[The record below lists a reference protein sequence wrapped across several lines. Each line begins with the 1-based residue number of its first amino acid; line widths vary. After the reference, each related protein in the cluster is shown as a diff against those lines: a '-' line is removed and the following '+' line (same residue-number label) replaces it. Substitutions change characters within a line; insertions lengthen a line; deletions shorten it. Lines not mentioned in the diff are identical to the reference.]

1 MKSLLIW
8 LRQAMQKILKVAQRE
23 YIETVKTKTFI
34 FGVLMTPI
42 IIGGIIFFT
51 SRISRDKGGP
61 RPPMK
66 VAVTDLS
73 KELSA
78 ETKKTFDEYNREHPE
93 RQVLLKELDAQEN
106 ADAVEGQA
114 KTELRQGQLDVYV
127 VLDKDIL
134 EGAGKI
140 HLYTYKPKP
149 ANLDAIWT
157 VENLINRA
165 VVNQRCKMRNL
176 SPQLWD
182 ELHNVPIERMEVG
195 STDDTQRIES
205 EAQRVVKF
213 MVPFFFMYLIFMG
226 IVGMGQHMLS
236 SIIEEKNSRV
246 IEVLLS
252 ALSPFQ
258 LMGGKIL
265 GLAGIGLTVI
275 SLWAVAAYI
284 AALWGGLSID
294 VTVELVLYFVI
305 YYVLGFL
312 FFSSI
317 LAGVG
322 SICNTIKETQSL
334 MMPIMMVF
342 ILPLLAWFKLVQ
354 DPGGTL
360 ARVLSFL
367 PPLTPM
373 VMILRLSAGSDI
385 GFAEIFAS
393 IALLAAAVLAVI
405 WMAAKIFR
413 TGILMYGKR
422 PGLREVLR
430 WVRQS

>member
-1 MKSLLIW
+1 
-8 LRQAMQKILKVAQRE
+8 MQKILKVARRE
-23 YIETVKTKTFI
+23 YIETIKTKTFI
-34 FGVLMTPI
+34 FGVLMTPV

-51 SRISRDKGGP
+51 FLISRDKGGP

-73 KELSA
+73 EELSA
-78 ETKKTFDEYNREHPE
+78 QIKTSFDKHNGSNPG
-93 RQVLLKELDAQEN
+93 RQILLQELQPQEN
-106 ADAVEGQA
+106 SAADTEGKSQ
-114 KTELRQGQLDVYV
+114 LRQGRIDVYV
-127 VLDKDIL
+127 AIDKDIL
-134 EGAGKI
+134 AGAGKI
-140 HLYTYKPKP
+140 HLYTYKLK
-149 ANLDAIWT
+149 ATNVDVLGTI
-157 VENLINRA
+157 ENLFNRA
-165 VVNQRCKMRNL
+165 VVNQRCKIRNL
-176 SPQLWD
+176 SP
-182 ELHNVPIERMEVG
+182 ELLAELRNVPIERMEVG
-195 STDDTQRIES
+195 DTDDAQRIES
-205 EAQRVVKF
+205 EGQRVVKF
-213 MVPFFFMYLIFMG
+213 MVPFFFMYFIFMG

-265 GLAGIGLTVI
+265 GLAGIGLTVT

-284 AALWGGLSID
+284 AARWRGLDID
-294 VTVELVLYFVI
+294 VTAELVLYFVI

-312 FFSSI
+312 LFSSI

-360 ARVLSFL
+360 ARVLSFV

-373 VMILRLSAGSDI
+373 VMILRLSAGFDI
-385 GFAEIFAS
+385 WVGEILFS
-393 IALLAAAVLAVI
+393 IVLLAATVLATI
-405 WMAAKIFR
+405 WAAAKVFR

-422 PGLREVLR
+422 PGLREVIKWLG
-430 WVRQS
+430 QS

>member
-1 MKSLLIW
+1 
-8 LRQAMQKILKVAQRE
+8 MQKILKVARRE
-23 YIETVKTKTFI
+23 YIETIKTKTFI
-34 FGVLMTPI
+34 FGVLMTPV

-51 SRISRDKGGP
+51 FLISRDKGGP

-73 KELSA
+73 EELSA
-78 ETKKTFDEYNREHPE
+78 QIKTSFDKYNGSNPG
-93 RQVLLKELDAQEN
+93 RQILLQELQPQEN
-106 ADAVEGQA
+106 SAADTEGKSQ
-114 KTELRQGQLDVYV
+114 LRQGRIDVYV
-127 VLDKDIL
+127 AIDKDIL
-134 EGAGKI
+134 AGAGKI
-140 HLYTYKPKP
+140 HLYTYKLK
-149 ANLDAIWT
+149 ATNVDVLGTI
-157 VENLINRA
+157 ENLFNRA
-165 VVNQRCKMRNL
+165 VVNQRCKIRNL
-176 SPQLWD
+176 SP
-182 ELHNVPIERMEVG
+182 ELLAELRNVPIERMEVG
-195 STDDTQRIES
+195 DTDDAQRIES
-205 EAQRVVKF
+205 EGQRVVKF
-213 MVPFFFMYLIFMG
+213 MVPFFFMYFIFMG

-265 GLAGIGLTVI
+265 GLAGIGLTVT

-284 AALWGGLSID
+284 AARWRGLDID
-294 VTVELVLYFVI
+294 VTAELVLYFVI

-312 FFSSI
+312 LFSSI

-360 ARVLSFL
+360 ARVLSFV

-373 VMILRLSAGSDI
+373 VMILRLSAGFDI
-385 GFAEIFAS
+385 WVGEILFS
-393 IALLAAAVLAVI
+393 IVLLAATVLATI
-405 WMAAKIFR
+405 WAAAKVFR

-422 PGLREVLR
+422 PGLREVIKWLG
-430 WVRQS
+430 QS

>member
-1 MKSLLIW
+1 MKFLLIW
-8 LRQAMQKILKVAQRE
+8 LRQAMQKILKVARRE
-23 YIETVKTKTFI
+23 YIETIKTKTFI
-34 FGVLMTPI
+34 LGVFMTPLI
-42 IIGGIIFFT
+42 IVGIIFFA
-51 SRISRDKGGP
+51 SRMAGSKSGP
-61 RPPMK
+61 RPPLK

-73 KELSA
+73 EELSA
-78 ETKKTFDEYNREHPE
+78 EIKNSFDKYNESNPGRQILLQELQPREKSE
-93 RQVLLKELDAQEN
+93 
-106 ADAVEGQA
+106 AVGTEG
-114 KTELRQGQLDVYV
+114 KSRLRQGQIDAYV

-134 EGAGKI
+134 AGAGKI
-140 HLYTYKPKP
+140 HIYTYKPK
-149 ANLDAIWT
+149 ATNIDTLWT
-157 VENLINRA
+157 IENFFNRA
-165 VVNQRCKMRNL
+165 VVDQRCKIRNL
-176 SPQLWD
+176 SP
-182 ELHNVPIERMEVG
+182 ELLAELRNVPIERVEIG
-195 STDDTQRIES
+195 ATDDAQRIES
-205 EAQRVVKF
+205 ESHRAVKF

-275 SLWAVAAYI
+275 SLWAVAAYL
-284 AALWGGLSID
+284 AARWQGLDID
-294 VTVELVLYFVI
+294 VTAELVLYFVI

-312 FFSSI
+312 LFSSI

-354 DPGGTL
+354 DPDGTL
-360 ARVLSFL
+360 ARVLSFV

-373 VMILRLSAGSDI
+373 VMVLRLSAGSGI
-385 GFAEIFAS
+385 WVGEILLS
-393 IALLAAAVLAVI
+393 IVLLAAAVLAAI
-405 WMAAKIFR
+405 WAAAKVFR

-422 PGLREVLR
+422 PGLSEVVR
-430 WVRQS
+430 WLRQS